1 MRLRRLATL
10 AASVT
15 LHAAALLAVVLLVT
29 RESELGALFIDLTR
43 GAGGGESEAA
53 GGGTGDGARARASAP
68 RLLRAARAVEP
79 PAARRTPPTDEP
91 VSPPAAPSEPPTA
104 PAAAAAPPPSGA
116 AIAEDAGDD
125 AAPGAPERSGAAAAA
140 QGATSATGAIMEG
153 VGVRGGGDVGAAP
166 DASRGL
172 ALAGSGTGGTGAPGA
187 EYGPYLTRLRQRV
200 QVSLRYPAAARRRG
214 LQGIVALEIVIR
226 PDGTLD
232 AVVLADSSAHGL
244 LDEAALE
251 TVRRLA
257 PEPFP
262 AGVAPRLLRVRLPVV
277 FTLE

>member
-1 MRLRRLATL
+1 MRLRPLATL
-10 AASVT
+10 AASVA

-43 GAGGGESEAA
+43 GAGGGESEAT
-53 GGGTGDGARARASAP
+53 GGGAGDGARARASAP
-68 RLLRAARAVEP
+68 RMLRAARAVEP
-79 PAARRTPPTDEP
+79 PAPRRTPPADEP
-91 VSPPAAPSEPPTA
+91 VSPPPAPSEPPTA
-104 PAAAAAPPPSGA
+104 PAAAAAPSPSGA
-116 AIAEDAGDD
+116 VIAEEAGDA

-172 ALAGSGTGGTGAPGA
+172 ALAGSGTGAPGA

-226 PDGTLD
+226 PDGTVD